1 MKNTI
6 TFIAV
11 FLLIVGL
18 TYNLSSS
25 PDGAPSGYAYD
36 KASSYKTCA
45 TSGCHSGTAVIA
57 DTSIAKITNNIPSTG
72 YVPGVTYTFTATVN
86 KPGNVRF
93 GFQASPQDSAG
104 NYKGTMI
111 VTNTSK
117 TKITGTKYITH
128 TQSGNSQS
136 SWSWNW
142 VAPVLG
148 SGQVKMSGALMA
160 ANNNG
165 STSGDSVYK
174 VSTTINECFKAP
186 TNIVATPKGVSVA
199 ISWTKIS
206 CATGYKIM
214 YRAVGA
220 ATWKYITLPDT
231 ANKTIYALAYSTD
244 YEYAIA
250 SINGTTL
257 SAYSTTKY
265 FTTYCQCLNPIV
277 VVDSIGTNQ
286 VKFLWQDDSCGIRYK
301 IQYRQVG
308 KLAWITKT
316 AGDSV
321 NTILSNLL
329 VANTPYEFQA
339 RRECNTAG
347 TYYSAWNPISQ
358 FVTNPIAQDPYR
370 IGEYPKQF
378 LRAYDLSGKEV
389 DPETPGF
396 LIYMYTDGTTS
407 KVFNGENE

>member
-1 MKNTI
+1 MKKLI
-6 TFIAV
+6 TLIAFI
-11 FLLIVGL
+11 FLLAGL
-18 TYNLSSS
+18 SHNIISS
-25 PDGAPSGYAYD
+25 PDGAPSGYAFD
-36 KASSYKTCA
+36 KSSSYKTCA

-57 DTSIAKITNNIPSTG
+57 DTSIAKITSNIPSTG

-86 KPGNVRF
+86 KPSNVRF
-93 GFQASPQDSAG
+93 GFQASPQDSLG

-111 VTNTSK
+111 VTNTAK

-142 VAPVLG
+142 TAPTLG

-174 VSTTINECFKAP
+174 VSTIINECFKAP

-214 YRAVGA
+214 YHAVGSP
-220 ATWKYITLPDT
+220 TWKYITLPDT
-231 ANKTIYALAYSTD
+231 ATKSIYGLAYSTD

-257 SAYSTTKY
+257 SAYSVTKY
-265 FTTYCQCLNPIV
+265 FTTLCNCPAPAYFL
-277 VVDSIGTNQ
+277 DSLTATSNR
-286 VKFLWQDDSCGIRYK
+286 FNWTDDSCGVRYK
-301 IQYRQVG
+301 IQYKKSTAAAWTTKIVG
-308 KLAWITKT
+308 DTVNQYTISPLATNT
-316 AGDSV
+316 AYV
-321 NTILSNLL
+321 
-329 VANTPYEFQA
+329 YQF
-339 RRECNTAG
+339 RKECNSGG
-347 TYYSAWNPISQ
+347 TYYSTWITGSFTTPVLKPVLVKVTDAFGNITEPIS
-358 FVTNPIAQDPYR
+358 
-370 IGEYPKQF
+370 
-378 LRAYDLSGKEV
+378 GK
-389 DPETPGF
+389 
-396 LIYMYTDGTTS
+396 LLLYYYNDGTV
-407 KVFNGENE
+407 KKIIIN

>member
-1 MKNTI
+1 MKKLI
-6 TFIAV
+6 TLIAFI
-11 FLLIVGL
+11 FLLAGL
-18 TYNLSSS
+18 SHNIISS
-25 PDGAPSGYAYD
+25 PDGAPSGYAFD
-36 KASSYKTCA
+36 KSSSYKTCA

-57 DTSIAKITNNIPSTG
+57 DTSIAKITSNIPSTG

-86 KPGNVRF
+86 KPNNVRF
-93 GFQASPQDSAG
+93 GFQASPQDSLG

-111 VTNTSK
+111 VTNTAK

-142 VAPVLG
+142 VAPALG

-174 VSTTINECFKAP
+174 VSTIINECFKAP

-214 YRAVGA
+214 YHAVGSP
-220 ATWKYITLPDT
+220 TWKYITLPDT
-231 ANKTIYALAYSTD
+231 ATKSIYGLAYSTD

-257 SAYSTTKY
+257 SAYSVTKY
-265 FTTYCQCLNPIV
+265 FTTLCNCPAPAYFL
-277 VVDSIGTNQ
+277 DSLTATSNR
-286 VKFLWQDDSCGIRYK
+286 FNWTDDSCGVRYK
-301 IQYRQVG
+301 IQYKKSTAAAWTTKIVGDTVNQYTISPLATNTTYVYQFRKECNSGGTYNSTWITGSFTTPVLKQVVVKITDQFGNITEPVSG
-308 KLAWITKT
+308 KL
-316 AGDSV
+316 
-321 NTILSNLL
+321 LL
-329 VANTPYEFQA
+329 
-339 RRECNTAG
+339 
-347 TYYSAWNPISQ
+347 YYYN
-358 FVTNPIAQDPYR
+358 
-370 IGEYPKQF
+370 
-378 LRAYDLSGKEV
+378 
-389 DPETPGF
+389 
-396 LIYMYTDGTTS
+396 DGTV
-407 KVFNGENE
+407 KKIIIN